1 MLLPLFHFIDDFD
14 EGLFVLDG
22 VGVEVEDCLEDGGR
36 VPVHVHDVH
45 AAGVGRHVAVHD
57 GVGHDVAEQ
66 TLDVVHHLGLVL
78 RVGLGQESLRGATLT
93 LELIDIII
101 PSMNI
106 FYFVIS

>member
-22 VGVEVEDCLEDGGR
+22 VGVEVEDCLEYGGR

-78 RVGLGQESLRGATLT
+78 RVGLGQESLRGAKLT
-93 LELIDIII
+93 SELIDIII

-106 FYFVIS
+106 LYFVIS